1 MPVLQREKKM
11 KKITFL
17 LIAVAAFAAF
27 AQAAPG
33 ESGTT
38 AFVGVNVIP
47 MDRER
52 ILQNQTVIVR
62 DGMIT
67 EIGEA
72 KKVKVPKGAQ
82 TIDGKGKF
90 LIPGLADMHVHLFT
104 DDEFPDALAEDEMK
118 IMIANGVTTIR
129 LMTGTPEQLVLRAK
143 SARGEILAPTI
154 YAASPQFI
162 GKKSGNAY
170 VVTNEQEA
178 RDSVRKAKQDGYDY
192 LKLTTNLKPEVYEA
206 IVDEAAKQNI
216 RVVGH
221 ADSRS
226 IGLQRALKARQQ
238 IEHLDSYLEALLPEN
253 LLAKG
258 SVSDI
263 YIYSPKSWESID
275 YIDESKIPEVARATV
290 QSNPFSTPT
299 LTLFKYT
306 FGIGRTEESIKAQ
319 PDIRFYPQK
328 TIDFWLGVNKR
339 YWATAAS
346 AERRAKYVAIRNKI
360 TKAIYDAGGKIM
372 AGSDTPEWLMLYG
385 FTLHKELRTLN
396 EAGLSTYAVLES
408 ATRNPAEFFGT
419 LKTTGTIEKGKRAD
433 LVLLDANPLESI
445 SNTERRAGVMLK
457 GKYYTQA
464 EMNKWLDEIAP
475 KFRTAL
481 DAEK

>member
-1 MPVLQREKKM
+1 MEKKM
-11 KKITFL
+11 KKTVFL
-17 LIAVAAFAAF
+17 LIAVVVFAVF
-27 AQAAPG
+27 GQAAPG
-33 ESGTT
+33 DSGTT

-52 ILQNQTVIVR
+52 LLQNQTVIVR
-62 DGMIT
+62 GGVIA
-67 EIGEA
+67 EIGDA

-90 LIPGLADMHVHLFT
+90 LIPGLADMHVHLFS
-104 DDEFPDALAEDEMK
+104 DDEFPDELAEDELKVMV
-118 IMIANGVTTIR
+118 ANGVTTIR
-129 LMTGTPEQLVLRAK
+129 LMTGTPEQLVLRGK
-143 SARGEILAPTI
+143 SAKGEILAPTI

-178 RDSVRKAKQDGYDY
+178 RDSVRRAKQDGYDY

-206 IVDEAAKQNI
+206 IVDEARQQNI

-253 LLAKG
+253 LLNKG

-263 YIYSPKSWESID
+263 YIYSPKSWESLD

-290 QSNPFSTPT
+290 ESNPFSTPT

-306 FGIGRTEESIKAQ
+306 FGIGRTEESIRAQ

-346 AERRAKYVAIRNKI
+346 PERRARYVAIRNKI

-372 AGSDTPEWLMLYG
+372 AGSDTPEWLLLYG
-385 FTLHKELRTLN
+385 FTLHRELKTLN
-396 EAGLSTYAVLES
+396 EAGLSNYAVLEA

-457 GKYYTQA
+457 GRWFTQG
-464 EMNKWLDEIAP
+464 ELDKMLDEIAP
-475 KFRTAL
+475 RFQHAL
-481 DAEK
+481 DAKN